1 MFRKIWDY
9 LTSNIG
15 VYFALFVGI
24 WLVAWCANALYKT
37 GFDLAK
43 LEELA
48 KFILGKYCTDSALN
62 TKFGGKSDGNEP
74 N

>member
-1 MFRKIWDY
+1 MIAKIWRY

-15 VYFALFVGI
+15 VYFALFVAI
-24 WLVAWCANALYKT
+24 WLVAWVCNALYKT

-48 KFILGKYCTDSALN
+48 KFILGKYITDSGLN
-62 TKFGGKSDGNEP
+62 TKFGGKTDGNEP

>member
-1 MFRKIWDY
+1 MIAKVWRY

-15 VYFALFVGI
+15 IYFAIFVAV
-24 WLVAWCANALYKT
+24 WLTAWTANALYKT

-48 KFILGKYCTDSALN
+48 KFILGKYITDSGLN
-62 TKFGGKSDGNEP
+62 TKFGTKEEKPCG
-74 N
+74 